1 MTQTAQRVDPFR
13 AFNFLVE
20 LDGFGFAV
28 ASFIECSGLG
38 TTTEVIE
45 TRQGGDNTTVSKL
58 PGKTTYTDIVL
69 KWGMTNATELWD
81 WRQQIIDGSVVR
93 KNGSIVIYD
102 LANSTEVAR
111 WNFIRA
117 WPSKMEGPA
126 FNAKGNDIAINTL
139 TLSHEGITRK

>member
-1 MTQTAQRVDPFR
+1 MPQTGERVDPFR
-13 AFNFLVE
+13 VFNFLVE
-20 LDGFGFAV
+20 LDGIAQ

-45 TRQGGDNTTVSKL
+45 TREGGDNTTVRKL

-81 WRQQIIDGSVVR
+81 WRQQIIEGIVVR
-93 KNGSIVIYD
+93 KNGSIVVYD
-102 LANSTEVAR
+102 LTNSTEVAR
-111 WNFIRA
+111 WNFVSA
-117 WPSKMEGPA
+117 WPSKLEGPA

-139 TLSHEGITRK
+139 TLSHEGITRV